1 MFTPFT
7 WFTQFTEIYVT
18 IEDMEQRAAFA
29 MAVIDYGARGIDPDL
44 PYPLSTFFASI
55 RGDIDNSVKSRTQNT
70 GGRPRK
76 QQVFKPTI
84 FDETNG
90 SDVTETGGLDKTEQV
105 VSNPD
110 AQNGNPALYSPS
122 PSLSPKPS
130 PKGNGAGKPPYDAII
145 AYLNEKAGTGFK
157 ASAKATQSLINGRWR
172 EGYTLEDF
180 RAVIDAR
187 VSAWKNNPEMSEY
200 LRPSTLFSASKFE
213 GYLEAAKK
221 KGKAVSSY
229 AKYDG

>member
-29 MAVIDYGARGIDPDL
+29 MAVIDYGARGIEPDL

-122 PSLSPKPS
+122 PSPSPKPS

>member
-29 MAVIDYGARGIDPDL
+29 LAVIDYGARGIEPDL

-55 RGDIDNSVKSRTQNT
+55 RGDIDNSVNSRTKNT
-70 GGRPRK
+70 GGRPKK
-76 QQVFKPTI
+76 QQVSQPTI

-90 SDVTETGGLDKTEQV
+90 SNVMETGGFDESEQG
-105 VSNPD
+105 VSNTD
-110 AQNGNPALYSPS
+110 AQDGNPALYSPK

-180 RAVIDAR
+180 KAVIDAK
-187 VSAWKNNPEMSEY
+187 VVDWKNDPKMNEY
-200 LRPSTLFSASKFE
+200 LRPKTLFAASNFD
-213 GYLEAAKK
+213 GYLEKARKK
-221 KGKAVSSY
+221 AKAVSDY

>member
-18 IEDMEQRAAFA
+18 IEDLEQRAAFA
-29 MAVIDYGARGIDPDL
+29 LAVIDYGARGIEPDL

-55 RGDIDNSVKSRTQNT
+55 RGDIDNSVNSRTKNT
-70 GGRPRK
+70 GGRPKK
-76 QQVFKPTI
+76 QQVSQPTI
-84 FDETNG
+84 LDETNG
-90 SDVTETGGLDKTEQV
+90 SDVSETGGFGESKQG
-105 VSNPD
+105 VSIPD
-110 AQNGNPALYSPS
+110 AQDGNPALYSPS

-130 PKGNGAGKPPYDAII
+130 PKDDGEDKPPYDAII

-180 RAVIDAR
+180 KTVIESR
-187 VSAWKNNPEMSEY
+187 VAAWKNDVKMNEF
-200 LRPSTLFSASKFE
+200 LRPKTLFAASNFE
-213 GYLEAAKK
+213 GYLEAAQKK
-221 KGKAVSSY
+221 AKAVSDY
-229 AKYDG
+229 AKYNR

>member
-29 MAVIDYGARGIDPDL
+29 MAVIDYGARGIEPDL

-110 AQNGNPALYSPS
+110 AQNGNPALYS

>member
-29 MAVIDYGARGIDPDL
+29 MAVIDYGARGIEPDL

-187 VSAWKNNPEMSEY
+187 VSAWKNNP
-200 LRPSTLFSASKFE
+200 
-213 GYLEAAKK
+213 
-221 KGKAVSSY
+221 
-229 AKYDG
+229 